1 MSVLNFRSKAEVVL
15 YLPSDV
21 RIFLVNILYSIEI
34 ITFDFSSFVNLLLHL
49 FVLLIYLLHFLMMLN
64 SNFLLSMKVLL
75 LISSVFNIT
84 KYSQWTSLPSPVEN
98 NNVQVMNLPIDFLYK
113 SNFQFISLTYIL
125 VLFY

>member
-98 NNVQVMNLPIDFLYK
+98 NNVQVMNLTIDFLYK
-113 SNFQFISLTYIL
+113 SNFQYISLTYIL